1 MRYALLAVA
10 AALIMTPIA
19 SAQADDGLHL
29 PPEGH
34 TLLNLSASE
43 RVTMPQDTLMASLR
57 IEAKSADTSKI
68 QNDINTA
75 MEKAI
80 AEAKKVKGVKVSTGS
95 YYVYEQQ
102 VDQRTKIWLGQQTIE
117 LESKDSAAL
126 LKLTGDI
133 QKMGFLMNGLNY
145 TLSVEKTEEVRDE
158 LMVKA
163 LDKLKAKAEKVTKAL
178 GKSGYELTDVNVDG
192 GGPIA
197 PMYKAMAMRADMA
210 GASEMAMAAPVAE
223 PGETDVTLTVS
234 ARALLKP

>member
-1 MRYALLAVA
+1 MRYALVA
-10 AALIMTPIA
+10 ALAALILTPFA
-19 SAQADDGLHL
+19 PAMADDGLHL

-57 IEAKSADTSKI
+57 IETKSADTAKI
-68 QNDINTA
+68 QNEINAA
-75 MEKAI
+75 MEKAV

-102 VDQRTKIWLGQQTIE
+102 VDERTKIWLGQQTIE

-163 LDKLKAKAEKVTKAL
+163 LDKLKKKAEMVTKAL
-178 GKSGYELTDVNVDG
+178 GKTGYELTDVNVDG
-192 GGPIA
+192 GSPVM
-197 PMYKAMAMRADMA
+197 PMYKAMAMRDSA
-210 GASEMAMAAPVAE
+210 GSAEMAMAPPVAE

>member
-1 MRYALLAVA
+1 
-10 AALIMTPIA
+10 
-19 SAQADDGLHL
+19 
-29 PPEGH
+29 
-34 TLLNLSASE
+34 
-43 RVTMPQDTLMASLR
+43 
-57 IEAKSADTSKI
+57 
-68 QNDINTA
+68 
-75 MEKAI
+75 
-80 AEAKKVKGVKVSTGS
+80 
-95 YYVYEQQ
+95 
-102 VDQRTKIWLGQQTIE
+102 
-117 LESKDSAAL
+117 ESKDSAAL

-163 LDKLKAKAEKVTKAL
+163 LDKLKAKADKVTKAL

-197 PMYKAMAMRADMA
+197 PMYKAMAMRSDMA
-210 GASEMAMAAPVAE
+210 GSAERARAPPVAE